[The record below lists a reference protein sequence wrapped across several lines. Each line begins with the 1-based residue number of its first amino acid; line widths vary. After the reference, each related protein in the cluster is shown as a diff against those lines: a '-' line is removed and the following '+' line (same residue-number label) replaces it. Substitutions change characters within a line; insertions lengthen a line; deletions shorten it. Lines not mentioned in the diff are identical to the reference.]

1 MNKHILIHLAILNL
15 KLILTDPTSYMSGS
29 ILAALQNTTTTTLEN
44 LTVSVL
50 ADDETK
56 AKTLLHSLYYDQRKF
71 LILTKYGLSQLD
83 GLMPRMRP

>member
-50 ADDETK
+50 ADD
-56 AKTLLHSLYYDQRKF
+56 
-71 LILTKYGLSQLD
+71 
-83 GLMPRMRP
+83 